1 MTICLKSETSLDLNS
16 VIILTL
22 SLSSLKSVYL
32 YVSESE
38 QGRNGVLIKS
48 SLYLKKNNFI
58 SLFICLDI

>member
-38 QGRNGVLIKS
+38 QDRNGVLIKS